1 MEWNLF
7 NRGILEEPS
16 RGLKEK
22 DLSGPISTG
31 LGLSQ
36 YDSFS
41 DHVKNGGQ
49 SLEKLIKWIWLQII
63 PSLLC
68 KSCPHLLHIYCIMF
82 STNLSE
88 ILLTKYLP
96 KIWESCATP
105 WLKLCIK
112 LKGLGTWPLAKG
124 QEHRALVWPG
134 FLHLQ
139 AKVLTWRQPGIRLM
153 PGWDQ
158 M

>member
-7 NRGILEEPS
+7 NRGILQEPS
-16 RGLKEK
+16 RDLKGK
-22 DLSGPISTG
+22 NLPGPNSTG
-31 LGLSQ
+31 FGLIQ

-41 DHVKNGGQ
+41 DHVKNDGQ

-63 PSLLC
+63 HSLLC

-96 KIWESCATP
+96 KI
-105 WLKLCIK
+105 
-112 LKGLGTWPLAKG
+112 
-124 QEHRALVWPG
+124 
-134 FLHLQ
+134 
-139 AKVLTWRQPGIRLM
+139 
-153 PGWDQ
+153 
-158 M
+158 